1 MCLTPIIMNTIF
13 DQFAEAHTLRNGYK
27 LAQTLSP
34 VPPPDDPH
42 RLMAVWRSTNS
53 HSVKGDIK
61 HFIKSSTSH
70 RRKLDHDETTG
81 WVEVY
86 TSYWKAIAEILAGE
100 SGKVRNPLVLYR
112 ILLIIS
118 KVYMDQSVRGMEG
131 TDLNTYPRI

>member
-1 MCLTPIIMNTIF
+1 MNTTF
-13 DQFAEAHTLRNGYK
+13 EQFAEAHSLRNGYK

-34 VPPPDDPH
+34 VPPADDPQ

-61 HFIKSSTSH
+61 HFIKSSTAH

-86 TSYWKAIAEILAGE
+86 TSYWKAVSEILAGE
-100 SGKVRNPLVLYR
+100 SGKVSN
-112 ILLIIS
+112 
-118 KVYMDQSVRGMEG
+118 
-131 TDLNTYPRI
+131 